1 MRRATED
8 VGVAEP
14 DRAVA
19 AINATDAIER
29 ACLAGAV
36 RADQREQFARLD
48 RERDIV
54 EDSQAIEAQAQMLNV
69 KLSHTTSATGDI
81 A

>member
-1 MRRATED
+1 MLKGPGEAEAGDLVRRATED
-8 VGVAEP
+8 VDAAEP

-19 AINATDAIER
+19 AINAADAIER

-48 RERDIV
+48 RE
-54 EDSQAIEAQAQMLNV
+54 
-69 KLSHTTSATGDI
+69 
-81 A
+81 

>member
-1 MRRATED
+1 MLKGAGQAEAGDLVRRATED
-8 VGVAEP
+8 VGAAEP

-19 AINATDAIER
+19 AINAADAIER

-48 RERDIV
+48 RE
-54 EDSQAIEAQAQMLNV
+54 
-69 KLSHTTSATGDI
+69 
-81 A
+81 